1 MAFQDV
7 LPDPNN
13 SITAAGVSGGT
24 AGAGFASVTLESDRK
39 ISRSRTN
46 SGRLITRGIAGH
58 KWNIKINYNPLTRDE
73 FEIVNSFLMQKQ
85 GGLIPFY
92 VSLPQYRTPRN
103 ASFADYAASNNMRID
118 NSGGY
123 SAGSTVLLL
132 DDNDASPDDFD
143 SDDDG
148 APSPGDLFTI
158 SDSDDSNHTKAYMVV
173 RCETQADYEGDT
185 SPGANHVRVH
195 INPPLARSVANDA
208 EVVFHNPLIK
218 VVLAKD
224 IQSYR
229 LNTNNL
235 YALSLDLEETQ

>member
-13 SITAAGVSGGT
+13 SITAGGSTGGT
-24 AGAGFASVTLESDRK
+24 AGVGFASVNLESDRK

-103 ASFADYAASNNMRID
+103 SNFATHAASNNMRID
-118 NSGGY
+118 SSGGY
-123 SAGSTVLLL
+123 SAGTTILLL
-132 DDNDASPDDFD
+132 DGANFTISSGAQA
-143 SDDDG
+143 DG

-158 SDSDDSNHTKAYMVV
+158 TDSADSNHTKAYMVV
-173 RCETQADYEGDT
+173 RCETPGDAEPTGT
-185 SPGANHVRVH
+185 SVGDNHVRIH
-195 INPPLARSVANDA
+195 INPPLARSVANNA
-208 EVVFHNPLIK
+208 ELVFHNPLIK

-224 IQSYR
+224 MQSYS